1 MNKYKLSLHPF
12 LIALPLALPFSAMA
26 DAYLSATTGSG
37 PNGYR
42 STELRGNADLF
53 ETPLSVNAMTFKS
66 DTSASDSISQS
77 AVGLNWK
84 ISELAT
90 LGVMHNTQDNSLVD
104 ITGNAI
110 SLAFELDTL
119 WQGTL
124 QTRLDLKRSPSA
136 YHFNNLPKKAA
147 QYETINQTGSSVGL
161 TQGIT
166 DWLSVNAG
174 RDQYSY
180 DNDPYEL
187 ATFLMRRAPRKFK
200 NTSSNL
206 LSMPEA
212 TNYFGL
218 TWRPTEALTVDL
230 SSSKTRTQLDQDLKT
245 NLLGIDY
252 QVTGHLNI
260 YAAVSKVT
268 STAVVTKKTIL
279 PNLPLI
285 SIPAGT
291 TVAPAT
297 EDTYSEFSLGWTF

>member
-1 MNKYKLSLHPF
+1 MSKYKQSLRSVF
-12 LIALPLALPFSAMA
+12 VALPLVFPLGAQAG
-26 DAYLSATTGSG
+26 AYLSATTGSG

-53 ETPLSVNAMTFKS
+53 ETPLSVNAMSFKS

-84 ISELAT
+84 MSEFAT

-104 ITGNAI
+104 ITGNAV
-110 SLAFELDTL
+110 SLAFALDSL
-119 WQGTL
+119 WHGTQ
-124 QTRLDLKRSPSA
+124 QTRIDLKRAPSA

-147 QYETINQTGSSVGL
+147 QYETINQIGNSIGL

-166 DWLSVNAG
+166 DWLSINAG

-180 DNDPYEL
+180 DNDPYDL
-187 ATFLMRRAPRKFK
+187 AAFLMRRAPRKFK

-206 LSMPEA
+206 LSMPDA
-212 TNYFGL
+212 TNHIGL
-218 TWRPTEALTVDL
+218 TWRPTEALTVDI
-230 SSSKTRTQLDQDLKT
+230 SSSKTMTQLDQELKT

-252 QVTGHLNI
+252 QVTKHLNI

-279 PNLPLI
+279 PNLPLF

-291 TVAPAT
+291 TVVPAT